1 LGKYGAMVKVH
12 WMQSLYRHAGA
23 LPLLEQGVFYRRWT
37 AEVREERRMDV
48 QPPIL
53 GMTQDARRHEQTK
66 GHGDDKVEGC
76 GWGPACEGVGD
87 MGIELELFG
96 GYALDGHCGP
106 SVETCQSG
114 ATWLP
119 SVLIFRPRPVRF
131 AGRCSTSMECMRPGL
146 VRFASASPRRD
157 AMLKWSDPQN
167 RMRSGSEAQLG
178 GTELCRRHDDSVK
191 ERTEA
196 GRRQSWQSMRRDMS
210 WGS

>member
-1 LGKYGAMVKVH
+1 
-12 WMQSLYRHAGA
+12 
-23 LPLLEQGVFYRRWT
+23 
-37 AEVREERRMDV
+37 
-48 QPPIL
+48 
-53 GMTQDARRHEQTK
+53 
-66 GHGDDKVEGC
+66 
-76 GWGPACEGVGD
+76 
-87 MGIELELFG
+87 
-96 GYALDGHCGP
+96 
-106 SVETCQSG
+106 
-114 ATWLP
+114 
-119 SVLIFRPRPVRF
+119 VRF

-167 RMRSGSEAQLG
+167 RMRSGSEAQLE